1 MLLSHFTRDPHSR
14 EGLGMTNSEPLS
26 RTRVFPFS
34 PSGLAALECK
44 LCLQPVMV
52 TRWPKPSQELYPVLT
67 ASSQTQGTGPS
78 FLDKPFPG
86 ALMNSFGALLAR
98 PKTLAPL
105 KLALVRAMGLSK
117 LSDPNQ
123 NSAPERGWDCHP

>member
-1 MLLSHFTRDPHSR
+1 MA
-14 EGLGMTNSEPLS
+14 NSEPLS

-34 PSGLAALECK
+34 PSGLAALEGK
-44 LCLQPVMV
+44 LCLQAVMV
-52 TRWPKPSQELYPVLT
+52 TRWPKPSQELYPVPT
-67 ASSQTQGTGPS
+67 ASSQTQETGPS